1 MDFQNEDELID
12 KMLSGEQD
20 AYRHAVK
27 TYQPIMLQVAKAIIG
42 EALADEVV
50 QESWISVVRALPKFE
65 KRSSLKTWLLRI
77 VGNSAKSR
85 LRKES
90 RSTSYGTAEDME
102 SSIFNN
108 GRFNKNGHWVEPP
121 ARWTSASPEALLA
134 ADQLKDKLWATIGRL
149 SQIQQTIL
157 TMRDMEGIEMS
168 EICKILDLTESNS
181 RVLLHRARAK
191 LWQAIEKHE
200 NTELC

>member
-1 MDFQNEDELID
+1 MNFQNEDELID
-12 KMLSGEQD
+12 ELLSGEQA
-20 AYRHAVK
+20 AYHHAVK
-27 TYQPIMLQVAKAIIG
+27 TYQPLMLQVAKAIIG
-42 EALADEVV
+42 DAFADEVV

-90 RSTSYGTAEDME
+90 RSTSYGSAEEME
-102 SSIFNN
+102 TSLFNN
-108 GRFNKNGHWVEPP
+108 GRFDKNGHWREPP
-121 ARWTSASPEALLA
+121 TRWTSASPEALLA
-134 ADQLKDKLWATIGRL
+134 SEQLKNKLWIAIGRL

-157 TMRDMEGIEMS
+157 IMRDMEGLEMS
-168 EICKILDLTESNS
+168 EICKILDVTESNS

-200 NTELC
+200 NT